1 MADKEMNLQKL
12 QHRLSLAK
20 RGRQPYEADWFLNI
34 AYLSGEHY
42 VTTTLDTSTRVVEL
56 EQNGPMP
63 VHNVLQKVAR
73 TERTKLLKTSPIP
86 MALPLTD
93 DDGDVYA
100 AKIITSYF
108 RYLQDEFKYE
118 RKLRQA
124 AYWLVATGNVFF
136 KWYWANGAPRM
147 AVISPFDY
155 YPDPYARTFDATRW
169 GIYQQFM
176 DEETAQELY
185 GISDKD
191 LNALKSSSNFDL
203 NPIESRLYSNY
214 GATGGS
220 LPGVVVNEYWEP
232 PSPSCPKGKFIVF
245 SDNQIVYES
254 EFPYAHGKLPFT
266 HAAHIERSNSKWSAS
281 VLDQVRFMQDE
292 LNRAERQLIE
302 NRNIANGIWFI
313 PDQVELEQEITGE
326 PRQVIRW
333 SGPPNLDPRMWF
345 VQPQGMANWV
355 SGEPDRIK
363 STIQDLV
370 HQHEVSNAGVPGRVE
385 SGQAIQL
392 LQETDDSVM
401 KETIHSFEEAVA
413 DGFLQSVFLHKQ
425 YAPDDPVLIRVY
437 DKNGAVQVREF
448 TKDLVPPDLRVRTQT
463 TTGLPNT
470 IAGKWDRILN
480 LVQYQLIDPAYALEL
495 LDISPEDPE
504 LRPGTL
510 DERNADSENR
520 ALLDGQP
527 LLAQSSDDH
536 LIHIERHRR
545 FMKSAEY
552 RMKVAEDPSVGESF
566 EAHILSHLDGH
577 AKFAE
582 EQQFIQASM
591 QPPAPP
597 EGGGEGAPPG
607 EPQPPV
613 PPAPAPNGGPAP
625 VA

>member
-1 MADKEMNLQKL
+1 MAKVDLQKL
-12 QHRLSLAK
+12 QERLSLAK

-42 VTTTLDTSTRVVEL
+42 VTTTLDTATRVVEL

-73 TERTKLLKTSPIP
+73 TERTKLLKTQPIP
-86 MALPLTD
+86 VALPITD

-100 AKIITSYF
+100 AKIITAYF

-136 KWYWANGAPRM
+136 KWYWANGSPRM
-147 AVISPFDY
+147 AVISPFDF
-155 YPDPYARTFDATRW
+155 YPDPYARTFDACRW

-176 DEETAQELY
+176 DEDSARELY
-185 GISDKD
+185 GLKD
-191 LNALKSSSNFDL
+191 EKLNAVKSSSNFDL

-220 LPGVVVNEYWEP
+220 LPGVLINEYWEP
-232 PSPSCPKGKFIVF
+232 PSPTCPKGRFVVF
-245 SDNQIVYES
+245 ADNEILHEQD
-254 EFPYAHGKLPFT
+254 FPYAHGKLPFT

-292 LNRAERQLIE
+292 LNRVERQLIE
-302 NRNIANGIWFI
+302 NRNISNGIWFI
-313 PDQVELEQEITGE
+313 PAQVTLEQEITSE
-326 PRQVIRW
+326 PRQVIKW
-333 SGPPNLDPRMWF
+333 DGPPNLDPRSWF

-413 DGFLQSVFLHKQ
+413 DGFLQCATLYKQ
-425 YAPDDPVLIRVY
+425 YAPDDPLMIRVY

-448 TKDLVPPDLRVRTQT
+448 TKDIVPVDLRVRTQT

-470 IAGKWDRILN
+470 IAGKWDRVLN
-480 LVQYQLIDPAYALEL
+480 LVQYQLIDPNYALEL

-504 LRPGTL
+504 LKPDTL
-510 DERNADSENR
+510 DVRNADSENR
-520 ALLDGQP
+520 ALLDGEP
-527 LLAQSSDDH
+527 ILAQKSDN
-536 LIHIERHRR
+536 HIVHRERHMR
-545 FMKSAEY
+545 FQKTAEY
-552 RMKVAEDPSVGESF
+552 KMAVAEDPTIAEKF
-566 EAHILSHLDGH
+566 EAHLLSHLDEYQKW
-577 AKFAE
+577 AQE
-582 EQQFIQASM
+582 EVMIQQM
-591 QPPAPP
+591 MNPAPP

-607 EPQPPV
+607 SPQPPE